1 MRRKTQNLVENRRM
15 DYGSRYHK
23 SISSSAPAA
32 IWPGASNLV
41 QVAHSQ
47 GYFVM
52 YVNTFG
58 KGSLLWIH
66 TGSGRIFQPT
76 FINIKKKKKKRWAH
90 RQLSQGYMPVLQK
103 NQTYF
108 NFLIC
113 FDALLFWSDS
123 QSWILT
129 TNQPTSISPDSSVLL
144 CYIVTYCFSYWNFTQ
159 FLCFNILLSTVWRT
173 RRKYKG
179 NRLHI
184 SSVQQYK
191 ANKLKIHLSQMWNNN
206 RCNLKQ

>member
-1 MRRKTQNLVENRRM
+1 M

-32 IWPGASNLV
+32 IWPQASNLV

-76 FINIKKKKKKRWAH
+76 FINIKNKKKKRWAH

-103 NQTYF
+103 SDIFQLPNMLWCLTV
-108 NFLIC
+108 LIR
-113 FDALLFWSDS
+113 L
-123 QSWILT
+123 
-129 TNQPTSISPDSSVLL
+129 SVLDSNNKSANAHL
-144 CYIVTYCFSYWNFTQ
+144 TRFISTAMLYSN
-159 FLCFNILLSTVWRT
+159 LLLQLLEFRTVF
-173 RRKYKG
+173 
-179 NRLHI
+179 
-184 SSVQQYK
+184 VF
-191 ANKLKIHLSQMWNNN
+191 
-206 RCNLKQ
+206 

>member
-1 MRRKTQNLVENRRM
+1 M

-41 QVAHSQ
+41 QAAHSQ

-76 FINIKKKKKKRWAH
+76 FINIKNKKKDGPTDSSLKATC
-90 RQLSQGYMPVLQK
+90 LSFK
-103 NQTYF
+103 NQIYF

-144 CYIVTYCFSYWNFTQ
+144 CYIVTYCFSYWNFAQ

-173 RRKYKG
+173 KRKYKG
-179 NRLHI
+179 TRLHI

-191 ANKLKIHLSQMWNNN
+191 ANKLKIHLS
-206 RCNLKQ
+206 